1 MQVYK
6 HSFAV
11 VETELD
17 RRVEPVTSALIREQL
32 IGVSSWADR
41 ARSAVAAH
49 AAHDNTVVLEGA
61 PGAGKKFLARLIHN
75 SSARFEQPFVAF
87 SCREVSPESVE
98 AALFGSRRAS
108 NLVQTGLIQALGAGT
123 LYINGVTSFTPSLK
137 AKVARFIEYREFCP
151 AGSDS
156 IQYADV
162 RVIIGSSEPTE
173 PAFERSDSES
183 LRRAVGDKLVHPAP
197 LPKARRHRTV
207 ERPFRGRLLP
217 PVEQRA
223 ERDLRRSR
231 CPFDPLRLARERE
244 RAEASH
250 LQNDR
255 AVEARS
261 FRRVAIARAP
271 VARFGCAAPHTRV
284 GDRLD
289 GRGGAIRDSASKR
302 SAQAVS
308 RGAKQSRP
316 ATGHQADY
324 FEHEAAAIRN
334 KRLAVQVIA
343 RALGVVES

>member
-6 HSFAV
+6 HNLAV

-17 RRVEPVTSALIREQL
+17 RRVEPVTSALIREKL

-75 SSARFEQPFVAF
+75 SSARHEQPFVAF

-98 AALFGSRRAS
+98 AALFGSRRVS

-162 RVIIGSSEPTE
+162 RVIIGSSDPTE
-173 PAFERSDSES
+173 PAFERSDSQS
-183 LRRAVGDKLVHPAP
+183 LRRAVGDKLSVPRLYQRPADIEP
-197 LPKARRHRTV
+197 LSGHFVADFCRQLNKEPREISDEVVALLTRYDWPGNVSELKRV
-207 ERPFRGRLLP
+207 IYKMIERSKPAALDISLLP
-217 PVEQRA
+217 AHISRASVALRPIPASGIDLTGEVEQFEIA
-223 ERDLRRSR
+223 LLSEALRQ
-231 CPFDPLRLARERE
+231 C
-244 RAEASH
+244 H
-250 LQNDR
+250 GVQNK
-255 AVEARS
+255 AAQLLG
-261 FRRVAIARAP
+261 IKP
-271 VARFGCAAPHTRV
+271 TTLNMKLLRFG
-284 GDRLD
+284 
-289 GRGGAIRDSASKR
+289 IN
-302 SAQAVS
+302 VS
-308 RGAKQSRP
+308 QFK
-316 ATGHQADY
+316 
-324 FEHEAAAIRN
+324 
-334 KRLAVQVIA
+334 
-343 RALGVVES
+343 